1 MQLDRDGNS
10 DDEPKQVERL
20 LDHKSVD
27 GACPVACYR
36 LELE

>member
-1 MQLDRDGNS
+1 MKLDTDGNS

-20 LDHKSVD
+20 PDHKSVD
-27 GACPVACYR
+27 GASPVACYR